1 MKKFLNILVITV
13 SLLATELATAKNVN
27 TIEEDLPKATK
38 VVNEITKEALKDISI
53 EKEALVYVTFTVNA
67 DNELTLLDVRTADK
81 EIKQVVKNAL
91 NSKVIEDA
99 GLTVGKPY
107 TMSIRLKQ

>member
-1 MKKFLNILVITV
+1 MKKFLNILVIALG
-13 SLLATELATAKNVN
+13 LLTSEFANAKNVN

-38 VVNEITKEALKDISI
+38 VVNEITKEALKDIAI
-53 EKEALVYVTFTVNA
+53 DKETVVYVTFTVNT
-67 DNELTLLDVRTADK
+67 DNEMAILNVRTTDK
-81 EIKQVVKNAL
+81 NIKQIVKNAL
-91 NSKVIEDA
+91 NSRVVEDA